1 MAKSLRKRFAVMA
14 AVLIAALALPVIGSG
29 TVHAS
34 SWETILDKL
43 AAYSAI
49 SQTFNDYQ
57 TPRNSIKGDIL
68 IKKTGDTAFDSENE
82 KVYQMKDGQ
91 DYTLG
96 LKLNVKGVKDD
107 MNGIKNTIATN
118 PAVIKYVDEMGNGGS
133 DATSVTGK
141 GGLDI
146 VGVRQLQSQMVA
158 NVKIPEGI
166 DMSKVDLNKN
176 KLQLGDNFGPYT
188 DNESLK
194 RVPIVNT
201 DPYNKDK
208 GYDLSGYKFQVTS
221 AAYDEASRNL
231 HIVMTLQIPK
241 NYYGKSYDDVS
252 QFNFGCLYSV
262 VTGMPDNFTLEI
274 PGITLDKNAKANTDM
289 TFDGTMGQSQSKDAK
304 EAVDSDCFMSSK
316 VSYSGS
322 FPVRVNW
329 YASQFAGGEDAA
341 KPAASAQG
349 ISLTVRKF
357 VPKSEQ
363 PVTPKQAVQKLQKG
377 IKTGDTTPIA
387 LYVILAAAAAGAAIV
402 LIKHRPARH

>member
-14 AVLIAALALPVIGSG
+14 AVLIAALALPAFGGG

-34 SWETILDKL
+34 SFWDKFL
-43 AAYSAI
+43 AYSAI
-49 SQTFNDYQ
+49 SQVFNDYQ
-57 TPRNSIKGDIL
+57 APRNSIKGDIL
-68 IKKTGDTAFDSENE
+68 IKKTGDTDYDSENQA
-82 KVYQMKDGQ
+82 VYQMKDGQ

-96 LKLNVKGVKDD
+96 LRLNVKGVKDD
-107 MNGIKNTIATN
+107 MNGIKNSIATN
-118 PAVIKYVDEMGNGGS
+118 QYVIKYVDDMGNGGA
-133 DATSVTGK
+133 DAKSVTGK

-166 DMSKVDLNKN
+166 DMSKVDLN

-208 GYDLSGYKFQVTS
+208 GYDLSGYKIQVTS

-274 PGITLDKNAKANTDM
+274 PGITLDKNAKANTNM
-289 TFDGTMGQSQSKDAK
+289 TFDGSMGQNQPKDAK
-304 EAVDSDCFMSSK
+304 KAVDSDCYMSSK
-316 VSYSGS
+316 VSYSGAY
-322 FPVRVNW
+322 PVRVNW
-329 YASQFAGGEDAA
+329 YASQLAGGEDAA
-341 KPAASAQG
+341 NPKESAQG
-349 ISLTVRKF
+349 ISLTVQKE
-357 VPKSEQ
+357 VPKPVQ
-363 PVTPKQAVQKLQKG
+363 PVQKMAASKVN
-377 IKTGDTTPIA
+377 TGDTTPIA
-387 LYVILAAAAAGAAIV
+387 LYVILAAAAAGVAVV